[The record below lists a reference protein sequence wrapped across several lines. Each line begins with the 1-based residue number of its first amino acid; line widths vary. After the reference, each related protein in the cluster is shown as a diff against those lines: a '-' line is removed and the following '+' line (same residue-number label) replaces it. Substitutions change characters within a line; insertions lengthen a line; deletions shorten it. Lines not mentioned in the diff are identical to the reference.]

1 MPINPDA
8 PKYPETDINLLL
20 NGAEA
25 ELFPPIPPYSSL
37 DYQVPNDQAQPEVD
51 IDLLPG
57 VPGQRG
63 PTGPIGATGPTG
75 PQGPATDEVDNV
87 LYVATNGND
96 EENNGRSLASPFA
109 SIKKAMSV
117 ATAGTTVVVKSGVYV
132 EANPVTIPASVSLVG
147 DSLRTVYIEP
157 ENPTQDLFWIN
168 NRCYVT
174 EVTFRGHQAPAA
186 AVAFNPDGS
195 AGMITASPYIYNCSS
210 ITTTGTGLFID
221 GSKVTGNKS
230 MVSGQYT
237 QVNQGGIGIHIV
249 NQGYA
254 QLVGIYTIAC
264 EVGVLCESGGFCSLI
279 GSDTSFGNEGLKAV
293 GTSEVLYTATAT
305 NVDEINRL
313 ITVVDCTEQPR
324 INNVV
329 SFDDGET
336 HYTIG
341 SFTQQGAGEYTIE
354 VLEALTA
361 DIATPAP
368 VNFYQRSLITASG
381 HTFEYAGS
389 GTNLATALPQ
399 LGGVPDQSKE
409 VIMADG
415 GMVFYTSTD
424 QRGDFRIGSG
434 LTINRASGT
443 IEGEA
448 FDRSLFAVLTP
459 YILAIEGQ

>member
-1 MPINPDA
+1 MAINPDA
-8 PKYPETDINLLL
+8 PIYPEADTDLLQ

-25 ELFPPIPPYSSL
+25 ILTVPLPPYSSP
-37 DYQVPNDQAQPEVD
+37 DFQVPNDQVQPEVD

-63 PTGPIGATGPTG
+63 PTGPKGATGPTG
-75 PQGPATDEVDNV
+75 PQGPATDQVDNV
-87 LYVATNGND
+87 LYVSVSGND
-96 EENNGRSLASPFA
+96 NNTGVSLADPFRT
-109 SIKKAMSV
+109 IKAAMAV
-117 ATAGTTVVVKSGVYV
+117 ATSGTSVVVKSGVYV
-132 EANPVTIPASVSLVG
+132 EQNPVTIPAGVSLVG

-157 ENPTQDLFWIN
+157 ATPTEDLFWIN

-174 EVTFRGHQAPAA
+174 EVTFRGHEAPAA

-210 ITTTGTGLFID
+210 VTTTGTGLFID

-237 QVNQGGIGIHIV
+237 QVNQGGIGVHII
-249 NQGYA
+249 NRGYA

-293 GTSEVLYTATAT
+293 GTSELLYSGVASD
-305 NVDEINRL
+305 VDGINRL
-313 ITVVDCTEQPR
+313 ITVTGCTEQPR
-324 INNVV
+324 INNVLSADDGV
-329 SFDDGET
+329 SF
-336 HYTIG
+336 YTVG
-341 SFTQQGAGEYTIE
+341 SFTPQGAGEYVIE
-354 VLEALTA
+354 VLEPIKTDITLTA
-361 DIATPAP
+361 P
-368 VNFYQRSLITASG
+368 VKFYQRSLITASG

-389 GTNLATALPQ
+389 GTTLATALPQ
-399 LGGVPDQSKE
+399 MGGVPDQTKE

-424 QRGDFRIGSG
+424 QRGDFRIGSD
-434 LTINRASGT
+434 LTINRSSGT
-443 IEGEA
+443 IEGAA
-448 FDRSLFAVLTP
+448 FDKSLFAVMTP
-459 YILAIEGQ
+459 YILAIEG